1 MNKVSVSN
9 TIVSAKKRR
18 LFVTTTA
25 LLAAGAFLPANNAKA
40 VDDHADWDNVTIVEG
55 QGTVTDTG
63 LGSTT
68 IDQHSMRAIGEAQ
81 ELHIGTMGSVRINQ
95 TSKNSLFV
103 GRVVGNHSDPTQILG
118 RLSADGRVMI
128 IDRNGVF
135 FGENSVVDAAGI
147 AATTGDVSNADIMD
161 GNENYT
167 FQNFGSGSIELKGTM
182 NVSEAGLA
190 AFVAPNVRNSGVIN
204 AKMGKVV
211 FAGGEKVTLDLY
223 GDGLVEVAVDG
234 ALGNTL
240 LENKGTIDAEGGTVV
255 MTAESARD
263 VVDNVINN
271 EGVISVG
278 SVTQKGGKIVLSG
291 GKKGKVRNTG
301 TLDASG
307 AQGGDIKVTG
317 QAIELAATSKIKANA
332 SAGAA
337 GKVEV
342 IAKDTLAV
350 DGTLH
355 AQGEGKTGFID
366 TSAPEVTFGEA
377 TVIRAG
383 KWLLDPADIIV
394 NAPLAT
400 IIEGQLSV
408 GDAELLSPVG
418 GPGDGRIYFRST
430 VDWSTASTFT
440 VNAYSDIHFDA
451 NGGLNATGG
460 GDIVLIANDDIRIF
474 NGSTGV
480 KTAGG
485 DVTLY
490 SGDETTIEDT
500 DGINA
505 FGGNIL
511 INNQKG
517 FYGLAN
523 TLKTTG
529 NGTITLHQ
537 SEDALERPYAGYK
550 ARVQNAID
558 AIHNTGTGQ
567 NTLNLREGEFA
578 ENLVIDISLKLA
590 ALGDVTIE
598 AQDSGEALV
607 KVTASDV
614 NIDPITFDGQNKTHY
629 GVVAQGNGTHGLVVD
644 GNTFKNFKT
653 GGVYIKDTS
662 GGDVSIINNTFL
674 GSMDYGIRTGK
685 LEDGTV
691 LNIQNNKIGSYS
703 NFVDETGIEIG
714 RVTDSTVTIDNDNR
728 IYAKERGISVNRVS
742 GSTVVIDS
750 NKVRSDNDGVKF
762 LGITGGSNVTISDN
776 DISSDDADGI
786 EVESG
791 SSYGTTLGASTLT
804 IANNTIEGE
813 DGYGI
818 KIHNGDLKDG
828 AVINVIDNVSI
839 EGEDG
844 GVYVKDKY
852 FGGVFVNISGNG
864 DGSYGDHGY
873 VPEGGITSSKGH
885 GIELENVITSDIR
898 NNVIHDVG
906 KDGIHI
912 EDFGQSWI
920 AYNHISKTGDDGI
933 DVEDGEFVS
942 IYGNT
947 IVNVGE
953 SDIFD
958 IFSIFGK
965 GYGHHDDDGADG
977 IHVANVGGFIPAEMG
992 EGFGYS
998 AYGADSEIFNN
1009 DISIVKDDGIEVENS
1024 NINYTGHNVIGH
1036 VNGDGIA
1043 VKKTR
1048 ATYIVDN
1055 VITLALE
1062 NGIYVDGGEPDYG
1075 YDSRGFGFGY
1085 GHDYGGDDDSEFG
1098 NGIYAGIF
1106 GNRILLT
1113 GDDGIEVKNIN
1124 SDPYGYYENVVLGG
1138 SGYGDYGWAVNIDG
1152 NEVGMTGENGI
1163 WAHDSSSVRVHNNDV
1178 FAAGMGEAL
1187 GDSIWIINAFASGAP
1202 PLFMLSSAESGFES
1216 EHSWC
1221 NPSFN
1226 WNWGNGDGI
1235 RVNDV
1240 YGAGPTGEAVDIQH
1254 NLVAGTGGHGIN
1266 VYDAAFARISY
1277 NTVLYN
1283 GLNTTTIPGFES
1295 LQELLSTG
1303 PFDDHSGYFNDEEG
1317 EEPVFL
1323 SLIEDGYGDDDYPSR
1338 RDLWSS
1344 SDLSLVEILT
1354 GHIPF
1359 PSEITY
1365 DSHDGIH
1372 VENVGNYPILM
1383 SSFSGPGEYD
1393 YDYGYDLPYSVIIQ
1407 GNTIDHTGDDGI
1419 EVLSSG
1425 RTLIGGYGFYEG
1437 NTITNA
1443 GYGVFGG
1450 GYGPDETGA
1459 DGIHVDN
1466 VFIGYFGYPTYAG
1479 YEAGDS
1485 EGPGGYYGY
1494 AVDIIGNTV
1503 NGTQDDGIEVTN
1515 SESTL
1520 ITGNGLTNIGLGYL
1534 LNGREYDQGSDG
1546 IHVENV
1552 GQSFR
1557 MFEAGLAGGEV
1568 VDGGI
1573 DPYAVLIVG
1582 NTIDNTHDDGI
1593 EVINSGRTRIGG
1605 YGEGEGNTITNVGF
1619 GYPDYSTFYAYD
1631 YPYYQTY
1638 GADGIHV
1645 RNVFSNAYG
1654 WNNAGVVSEDPSE
1667 HFYDVQVIGNTVD
1680 KTADDGIQVLFSGDA
1695 LIAENGLTNIGY
1707 LFDGGDVYAPKI
1719 YDSEYD
1725 YYELAVDFWGADG
1738 IHVVAEGEYFPAFAK
1753 TQEIAEVPYYPVF
1766 GNTTTIIDNV
1776 VDTVRDDGIETEGV
1790 NQLLIARNTV
1800 QDAGDDGINILGY
1813 GGYAYEEPDDEY
1825 EYEVSLIPIFGG
1837 FFNAVIDDNTVDNSG
1852 GDGIQSSGYDTLEVT
1867 NNEVSNSYYNG
1878 LYVSGFYNG
1887 YVSMQGNTFID
1898 NGHVEGTEDGDVL
1911 VGAGAR
1917 FESGDIDMSD
1927 LTRPNFF
1934 VNTTGG
1940 KALGMQ
1946 FDPAEMYGYPD
1957 YGYEY
1962 AYIFE
1967 DSYEPILA
1975 NLTIVNETLG
1985 STEFEGYAPTGS
1997 FYVRFE
2003 DGAILDQFG
2012 NVIVIDGTDATW
2024 DGILP
2029 SATGDVITPEQLSFI
2044 ETRLWDADDP
2054 LLNGRGQIF
2063 VGTAPSGLDN
2073 IQDFFKQFEEGDGR
2087 SNGLNVTF
2095 LGLPPVGPQ
2104 SLNDITPAAGEGE
2117 GEQNPADIEPAAG
2130 EGEGSE
2136 QVGCWSDLTNV
2147 LGTGKPASLN
2157 DDGSAETAMDQAIN
2171 CGTQQQI

>member
-25 LLAAGAFLPANNAKA
+25 LLAAGAFLPANDAKA
-40 VDDHADWDNVTIVEG
+40 VDDHADWDNVTIVQG

-68 IDQHSMRAIGEAQ
+68 IDQHSMRAVGEAQ

-135 FGENSVVDAAGI
+135 FGANSVVDAAGI

-161 GNENYT
+161 GNENFT
-167 FQNFGSGSIELKGTM
+167 FQNFGNGEIVLEGTM
-182 NVSEAGLA
+182 NVNEAGLA

-240 LENKGTIDAEGGTVV
+240 LENTGTIDAEGGTVV
-255 MTAESARD
+255 MTAQSARD

-271 EGVISVG
+271 EGVITVG

-301 TLDASG
+301 TIDASG
-307 AQGGDIKVTG
+307 TEGGEIKVTG

-332 SAGAA
+332 SSGAA
-337 GKVEV
+337 GKAEV
-342 IAKDTLAV
+342 IATETLAV
-350 DGTLH
+350 NGTLH

-366 TSAPEVTFGEA
+366 TSAPSVTFGDE
-377 TVIRAG
+377 TEIRAG
-383 KWLLDPADIIV
+383 KWLLDPADIWV
-394 NAPLAT
+394 DAPLAT
-400 IIEGQLSV
+400 IIEGQLTV
-408 GDAELLSPVG
+408 GDAELASPVG
-418 GPGDGRIYFRST
+418 GPGDGRIYFQST
-430 VDWSTASTFT
+430 VDWATANTFT
-440 VNAYSDIHFDA
+440 VNAFSDIHFQT

-460 GDIVLIANDDIRIF
+460 GDIILNANDDIRIF
-474 NGSTGV
+474 NGSTGI

-485 DVTLY
+485 DVTLNT
-490 SGDETTIEDT
+490 GDEVTIEDT

-529 NGTITLHQ
+529 TGMITLHQ
-537 SEDALERPYAGYK
+537 SEDSLERPYAGYK
-550 ARVQNAID
+550 ARIQNAID
-558 AIHNTGTGQ
+558 AIHNTGTGE
-567 NTLNLREGEFA
+567 NTLNVREGHFS
-578 ENLVIDISLKLA
+578 ENLTIDLSLNLFG
-590 ALGDVTIE
+590 LGDVELE
-598 AQDSGEALV
+598 AQNSGEALI

-614 NIDPITFDGQNKTHY
+614 TIGPSFTLDGQNRTNY
-629 GVVAQGNGTHGLVVD
+629 GVVAQGNGTKGLVVD
-644 GNTFKNFKT
+644 GNSFKNFKT

-662 GGDVSIINNTFL
+662 GGDISIVNNSFHGGL
-674 GSMDYGIRTGK
+674 DYGIRTGK
-685 LEDGTV
+685 LENGTI
-691 LNIQNNKIGSYS
+691 LEIANNDIGSHS
-703 NFVDETGIEIG
+703 NKVDKTGIEIG
-714 RVTDSTVTIDNDNR
+714 GRVKDSTVTINEGNN
-728 IYAKERGISVNRVS
+728 IYAKDKGIHFKAQVS
-742 GSTVVIDS
+742 GSTVDIDG
-750 NKVRSDNDGVKF
+750 NKVRSDDDGVKF
-762 LGITGGSNVTISDN
+762 LGITDGSTVTISDN

-791 SSYGTTLGASTLT
+791 SSYGTTLGASTLN
-804 IANNTIEGE
+804 ISGNEIEGE
-813 DGYGI
+813 NGYGI

-828 AVINVIDNVSI
+828 AVINITGNESI

-873 VPEGGITSSKGH
+873 VPDGGITSKKGH
-885 GIELENVITSDIR
+885 GIELQNVITSDIR
-898 NNVIHDVG
+898 DNVIHDVG
-906 KDGIHI
+906 KDGIHV

-933 DVEDGEFVS
+933 DVKDGEFVS

-947 IVNVGE
+947 IVNVG
-953 SDIFD
+953 DFDLFD

-965 GYGHHDDDGADG
+965 GYGHYDDGADG
-977 IHVANVGGFIPAEMG
+977 IHVANVGGFIPAETG

-998 AYGADSEIFNN
+998 AYGADSEIFDN

-1055 VITLALE
+1055 AITLALE
-1062 NGIYVDGGEPDYG
+1062 NGIFVDGGEPDDDYG
-1075 YDSRGFGFGY
+1075 YDSRGFGY
-1085 GHDYGGDDDSEFG
+1085 GKDDDSEFG

-1124 SDPYGYYENVVLGG
+1124 SDPYGSYDSVVLGG

-1152 NEVGMTGENGI
+1152 NEVAMTGENGI

-1178 FAAGMGEAL
+1178 IAAGMGEDLA
-1187 GDSIWIINAFASGAP
+1187 DNIWIINAFASGKP
-1202 PLFMLSSAESGFES
+1202 PLFLLLSAQESFE
-1216 EHSWC
+1216 HKYSWYD
-1221 NPSFN
+1221 PSFN

-1235 RVNDV
+1235 RVNNV
-1240 YGAGPTGEAVDIQH
+1240 FGSGPTGEAVDIQH

-1295 LQELLSTG
+1295 LQDLLSTG
-1303 PFDDHSGYFNDEEG
+1303 PFDDHSGYFNDDEEG
-1317 EEPVFL
+1317 EEPVFI
-1323 SLIEDGYGDDDYPSR
+1323 SLVEDGYGDDDYPSR

-1344 SDLSLVEILT
+1344 SDLSLVEILS
-1354 GHIPF
+1354 GHVSF
-1359 PSEITY
+1359 PSAITY

-1383 SSFSGPGEYD
+1383 SSFSGAGE
-1393 YDYGYDLPYSVIIQ
+1393 YDYGYDLPYGVIIQ

-1443 GYGVFGG
+1443 GYGSSGG
-1450 GYGPDETGA
+1450 GYGPDGTGA

-1520 ITGNGLTNIGLGYL
+1520 IAGNGLTNIGLGYL

-1552 GQSFR
+1552 GQFFS
-1557 MFEAGLAGGEV
+1557 MFDAGLAGGEV
-1568 VDGGI
+1568 VDGEI

-1593 EVINSGRTRIGG
+1593 EVVGSGRTRIGG
-1605 YGEGEGNTITNVGF
+1605 YGEGEGNVITNVGF

-1631 YPYYQTY
+1631 YPYYQSY

-1645 RNVFSNAYG
+1645 RNVFSGPSMGY
-1654 WNNAGVVSEDPSE
+1654 NAGVISEDPSE
-1667 HFYDVQVIGNTVD
+1667 HFYDVQIIGNTVD
-1680 KTADDGIQVLFSGDA
+1680 RTADDGIQVLFSGDTF
-1695 LIAENGLTNIGY
+1695 IAENGLTNIGY
-1707 LFDGGDVYAPKI
+1707 LFDGGDVYASKV
-1719 YDSEYD
+1719 YDGEYE
-1725 YYELAVDFWGADG
+1725 YYDLAVDFWGADG
-1738 IHVVAEGEYFPAFAK
+1738 IHVVAESGYFPAFAK
-1753 TQEIAEVPYYPVF
+1753 TQEIAEVPYYPYF

-1813 GGYAYEEPDDEY
+1813 GGYAYKEPDDEY
-1825 EYEVSLIPIFGG
+1825 EYEVSLVPIFSG

-1887 YVSMQGNTFID
+1887 YVSMQGNTFTD
-1898 NGHVEGTEDGDVL
+1898 NGHVESTEDGDVL

-1967 DSYEPILA
+1967 DSYYEPILA

-1985 STEFEGYAPTGS
+1985 STVFNGYAPTGS

-2029 SATGDVITPEQLSFI
+2029 SATGDVIAPEQLSFI

-2073 IQDFFKQFEEGDGR
+2073 IQDFFKQFEDGEGR

-2095 LGLPPVGPQ
+2095 LGLPPIGPQ
-2104 SLNDITPAAGEGE
+2104 SLNDITPAAGEGEGE

-2147 LGTGKPASLN
+2147 LGTGKSASLN
-2157 DDGSAETAMDQAIN
+2157 DDGSAETAMDQALN